1 MILVDEMQLS
11 VALLCEMLIELGY
24 EPLYRGYTDEEKE
37 KIIANITATP
47 VKDDQDA
54 LHLKVALQTVEETQF
69 LDYERMVDEYL
80 GELAVAEAV

>member
-11 VALLCEMLIELGY
+11 VALLCEMLMELGY

-37 KIIANITATP
+37 EIIANITAIP
-47 VKDDQDA
+47 VIDEEDKQRKEA
-54 LHLKVALQTVEETQF
+54 AIQAVETTQL

-80 GELAVAEAV
+80 GELAAV